1 MAVPQ
6 SVLDSLKQLL
16 GDRLSTSASVRE
28 QHGRDEFWHHQAEPD
43 AVVFP
48 LTTEEVVGVVDI
60 CRDGAVPLIPFGTGT
75 SVEGHVQAVHGG
87 VSVDVTGMDSIL
99 AVNPLDFDCIVQAG
113 VRRKQLNEHIRD
125 TGLFFPVDPGADAS
139 LGGMTATRASGTNAV
154 RYGTMKDNVLAVKV
168 VLPDGRVIET
178 ARRAKKTAAGLDLT
192 HLYVGSE
199 GILGVITEVT
209 LKLHGIPEATSAA
222 VVAFPSVEA
231 AVDSVVTAIQS
242 GIPIARCELMDAVM
256 MAAVNAYSGF
266 DYAAEPTLFMEF
278 DGTKRG
284 VEEQI
289 EMMRAIAEDQGGG
302 EFQWTSDLEER
313 NRLWQAR
320 HDSAYAAKALREG
333 CELWGTDVC
342 VPLSRLTECMTETRK
357 DLESCSLP
365 APMLGHVGDGN
376 FHLIFVLDTSN
387 DAEIKEAE
395 EYNERMIMR
404 ALAMDG
410 TCTGEH
416 GIGLGKKDFLVA
428 ELGPAVDVMRQLK
441 LALDPTNFMNPGKM
455 IEIEGGVRA
464 GEVT

>member
-168 VLPDGRVIET
+168 VLPDGRVIDT

-192 HLYVGSE
+192 HLYIGSE

-209 LKLHGIPEATSAA
+209 LKLHGIPEVTSAA
-222 VVAFPSVEA
+222 VVPFPSVEA

-256 MAAVNAYSGF
+256 MGAVNAYSGF
-266 DYAAEPTLFMEF
+266 DYPVEPTLFMEF

-302 EFQWTSDLEER
+302 EFQWTSDQEER

>member
-168 VLPDGRVIET
+168 VLPDGRVIDT

-192 HLYVGSE
+192 HLYIGSE

-209 LKLHGIPEATSAA
+209 LKLHGIPEVTSAA
-222 VVAFPSVEA
+222 VVPFPSVEA

-256 MAAVNAYSGF
+256 MGAVNAYSGF
-266 DYAAEPTLFMEF
+266 DYPVEPTLFMEF

-302 EFQWTSDLEER
+302 EFQWTSDQEER

-320 HDSAYAAKALREG
+320 HDSAYAAKALREV

>member
-168 VLPDGRVIET
+168 VLPDGRVIDT
-178 ARRAKKTAAGLDLT
+178 ARRARKTAAGLDLT

-209 LKLHGIPEATSAA
+209 LKLHGIPEVTSAA
-222 VVAFPSVEA
+222 VVPFPSVEA

-256 MAAVNAYSGF
+256 MGAVNAYSGF
-266 DYAAEPTLFMEF
+266 DYPVEPTLFMEF

>member
-1 MAVPQ
+1 
-6 SVLDSLKQLL
+6 
-16 GDRLSTSASVRE
+16 
-28 QHGRDEFWHHQAEPD
+28 
-43 AVVFP
+43 
-48 LTTEEVVGVVDI
+48 
-60 CRDGAVPLIPFGTGT
+60 
-75 SVEGHVQAVHGG
+75 
-87 VSVDVTGMDSIL
+87 
-99 AVNPLDFDCIVQAG
+99 

-168 VLPDGRVIET
+168 VLPDGRVIDT
-178 ARRAKKTAAGLDLT
+178 ARRARKTAAGLDLT

-209 LKLHGIPEATSAA
+209 LKLHGIPEVTSAA
-222 VVAFPSVEA
+222 VVPFPSVEA

-256 MAAVNAYSGF
+256 MGAVNAYSGF
-266 DYAAEPTLFMEF
+266 DYPVEPTLFMEF

>member
-1 MAVPQ
+1 MAVSPA
-6 SVLDSLKQLL
+6 VLDNLEQLL
-16 GDRLSTSASVRE
+16 GDRLSTAASVRE
-28 QHGRDEFWHHQAEPD
+28 QHGHDEFHHHQAEPD

-60 CRDGAVPLIPFGTGT
+60 CREGAVPLIPFGTGT

-87 VSVDVTGMDSIL
+87 VSVNVTGMDAVL
-99 AVNPLDFDCIVQAG
+99 AVNPLDFDCTVQAG

-289 EMMRAIAEDQGGG
+289 EMMRAIADDQGGG
-302 EFQWTSDLEER
+302 EFRWTSDHEER

-357 DLESCSLP
+357 DLETCSLP
-365 APMLGHVGDGN
+365 VPMLGHVGDGN
-376 FHLIFVLDTSN
+376 FHLIFVLDMTN
-387 DAEIKEAE
+387 EAEIKEAE
-395 EYNERMIMR
+395 EYNERMIRR

-416 GIGLGKKDFLVA
+416 GIGLGKKDFLVE

-455 IEIEGGVRA
+455 IDIEGGVA
-464 GEVT
+464 

>member
-168 VLPDGRVIET
+168 VLPDGRVIDT
-178 ARRAKKTAAGLDLT
+178 ARRARKTAAGLDLT

-209 LKLHGIPEATSAA
+209 LKLHGIPEVTSAA
-222 VVAFPSVEA
+222 VVPFPSVEA

-256 MAAVNAYSGF
+256 MGAVNAYSGF
-266 DYAAEPTLFMEF
+266 DYPVEPTLFMEF

-395 EYNERMIMR
+395 DYNERMIMR